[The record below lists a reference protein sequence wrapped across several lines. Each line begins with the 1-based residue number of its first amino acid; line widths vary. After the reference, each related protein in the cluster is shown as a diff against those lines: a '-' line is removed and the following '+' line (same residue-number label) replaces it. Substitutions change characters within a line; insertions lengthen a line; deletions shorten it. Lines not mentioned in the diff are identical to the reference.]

1 MSAPEPADPFA
12 GALTPGRYGVRTD
25 APARIAVRRC
35 SLVQASARRGQADAM
50 AAAVRAQFG
59 LDLPPPGRA
68 SASGELAALWLQPE
82 CWMFMRPGRD
92 DSFALALKTACDSA
106 ASVVDQ
112 THGQVVLNLSGA
124 AARDVL
130 ARLCRI
136 DLHPR
141 AFGPGRVAATAIA
154 ELACLLHQ
162 RDDAPSFDVIL
173 PTSYAGWFLEALT
186 HAAAAVGYEVPD
198 AGPLAKLRAGAL

>member
-1 MSAPEPADPFA
+1 
-12 GALTPGRYGVRTD
+12 
-25 APARIAVRRC
+25 
-35 SLVQASARRGQADAM
+35 M

-59 LDLPPPGRA
+59 LDLPRPGQA

-82 CWMFMRPGRD
+82 CWMFMGPGGD
-92 DSFALALKTACDSA
+92 GSLALALKTACGA
-106 ASVVDQ
+106 AAAVVDQ
-112 THGQVVLNLSGA
+112 THGRAVLSLSGA

-162 RDDAPSFDVIL
+162 REDTPGFDVIL
-173 PTSYAGWFLEALT
+173 PASYAGWFLEALT

-198 AGPLAKLRAGAL
+198 AGPLAEFRAGAL

>member
-12 GALTPGRYGVRTD
+12 AALTPGRHGAPTD
-25 APARIAVRRC
+25 TPVRIAIRRC
-35 SLVQASARRGQADAM
+35 SLVQASARHGRADAM
-50 AAAVRAQFG
+50 AAAVRARFG

-82 CWMFMRPGRD
+82 CWLFMGPGGD
-92 DSFALALKTACDSA
+92 DSLALALKTVCGAT

-112 THGQVVLNLSGA
+112 THGRAVLNLSGA
-124 AARDVL
+124 AVRDVL

-136 DLHPR
+136 DLHLR
-141 AFGPGRVAATAIA
+141 TFGPGRVAATAIA

-162 RDDAPSFDVIL
+162 RDDAPSFDVIV
-173 PTSYAGWFLEALT
+173 PASYAGWFLEALT

-198 AGPLAKLRAGAL
+198 AGPPAKLRAGAL